1 MSEKIIAYKAMDKN
15 MQCRSKQYEVG
26 KTYHEDEDDCCH
38 AGMHACE
45 NPLDVLHYYPLRG
58 GPRFFEVECGGNVDK
73 SEEDSKLACTELTVK
88 GEVNFAGLVKA
99 TVNAVFNRVKG
110 KEPFS
115 SGDFSTAGSS
125 GDFSTAGSSGDSST
139 AGSSGYSST
148 AGSSGDSSTAGSS
161 GNSSTAGSSGR
172 YSTAGSSGY
181 FSTAGSSGDYST
193 AGSSGNS
200 STAGSSGRYST
211 AGSSGNYSTAGSS
224 GNFSTAGSSGDSSTA
239 GSSGDFSTAGSSG
252 DFSTAGSS
260 GDSSTAG
267 SSGNYSTAA
276 ATGAYCNAK
285 ADGKDSIA
293 VVNGACGK
301 ACGALGCYLVLT
313 EYDDD
318 GNMLLAKMAKVDG
331 AVIKENTWYTLKN
344 GEFVE
349 AAP

>member
-1 MSEKIIAYKAMDKN
+1 MSEKIIAYKAMNKN
-15 MQCRSKQYEVG
+15 MQCRGKQYEVG
-26 KTYHEDEDDCCH
+26 KTYHEDKADCCT

-45 NPLDVLHYYPLRG
+45 NPLDVLHYYPLKD

-115 SGDFSTAGSS
+115 SGRYRTAGSS
-125 GDFSTAGSSGDSST
+125 GD
-139 AGSSGYSST
+139 
-148 AGSSGDSSTAGSS
+148 
-161 GNSSTAGSSGR
+161 
-172 YSTAGSSGY
+172 
-181 FSTAGSSGDYST
+181 
-193 AGSSGNS
+193 
-200 STAGSSGRYST
+200 
-211 AGSSGNYSTAGSS
+211 
-224 GNFSTAGSSGDSSTA
+224 
-239 GSSGDFSTAGSSG
+239 
-252 DFSTAGSS
+252 
-260 GDSSTAG
+260 
-267 SSGNYSTAA
+267 YSTAA

-318 GNMLLAKMAKVDG
+318 GHMICAKMSRVDG
-331 AVIKENTWYTLKN
+331 SAIKESVYYTLKN

>member
-15 MQCRSKQYEVG
+15 MQCRGKQYEVG
-26 KTYHEDEDDCCH
+26 KTYHEDKADCCH

-45 NPLDVLHYYPLRG
+45 NPLDVLHYYPLKD

-115 SGDFSTAGSS
+115 SGNY
-125 GDFSTAGSSGDSST
+125 STAGSSGDSST
-139 AGSSGYSST
+139 AGT
-148 AGSSGDSSTAGSS
+148 SGDSSTAG
-161 GNSSTAGSSGR
+161 T
-172 YSTAGSSGY
+172 
-181 FSTAGSSGDYST
+181 SGDYST
-193 AGSSGNS
+193 AGTSGD
-200 STAGSSGRYST
+200 YST
-211 AGSSGNYSTAGSS
+211 AGT
-224 GNFSTAGSSGDSSTA
+224 SGDSSTA
-239 GSSGDFSTAGSSG
+239 GT
-252 DFSTAGSS
+252 S

-267 SSGNYSTAA
+267 TSGYASTAGTSGDYSTAGTSGDYSTAGTSGDYSTAGTSGYASTAGTSGDSSTAA
-276 ATGAYCNAK
+276 ATGAYCSAK

-301 ACGALGCYLVLT
+301 ARGALGCYLVLT

-318 GNMLLAKMAKVDG
+318 GNMLWAKMEKVDG
-331 AVIKENTWYTLKN
+331 AHIKENVWYTLKN

-349 AAP
+349 DKP

>member
-1 MSEKIIAYKAMDKN
+1 MSEKIIAYKAMNKN
-15 MQCRSKQYEVG
+15 MQCRGKQYEVG
-26 KTYHEDEDDCCH
+26 KTYHEGKADCCH

-45 NPLDVLHYYPLRG
+45 NPLDVLHYYPLKD

-115 SGDFSTAGSS
+115 SGNYSTAGSS
-125 GDFSTAGSSGDSST
+125 GYSST

-148 AGSSGDSSTAGSS
+148 AGSSGD
-161 GNSSTAGSSGR
+161 
-172 YSTAGSSGY
+172 
-181 FSTAGSSGDYST
+181 
-193 AGSSGNS
+193 
-200 STAGSSGRYST
+200 
-211 AGSSGNYSTAGSS
+211 
-224 GNFSTAGSSGDSSTA
+224 
-239 GSSGDFSTAGSSG
+239 
-252 DFSTAGSS
+252 
-260 GDSSTAG
+260 
-267 SSGNYSTAA
+267 YSTAA
-276 ATGAYCNAK
+276 ATGAYCSAK
-285 ADGKDSIA
+285 ADGKDSIS

>member
-15 MQCRSKQYEVG
+15 MMCRGKQYEVG
-26 KTYHEDEDDCCH
+26 KTYHEDKADCCR

-115 SGDFSTAGSS
+115 SGNY
-125 GDFSTAGSSGDSST
+125 ST

-148 AGSSGDSSTAGSS
+148 A
-161 GNSSTAGSSGR
+161 
-172 YSTAGSSGY
+172 
-181 FSTAGSSGDYST
+181 
-193 AGSSGNS
+193 
-200 STAGSSGRYST
+200 
-211 AGSSGNYSTAGSS
+211 
-224 GNFSTAGSSGDSSTA
+224 
-239 GSSGDFSTAGSSG
+239 
-252 DFSTAGSS
+252 
-260 GDSSTAG
+260 
-267 SSGNYSTAA
+267 A
-276 ATGAYCNAK
+276 ATGAYCSAK
-285 ADGKDSIA
+285 ADGKDSIS

>member
-15 MQCRSKQYEVG
+15 MQCRGKQYEVG
-26 KTYHEDEDDCCH
+26 KTYHEDKADCCN

-45 NPLDVLHYYPLRG
+45 NPLDVLHYYPLKD

-115 SGDFSTAGSS
+115 SGNY
-125 GDFSTAGSSGDSST
+125 STAGSSGDSST

-148 AGSSGDSSTAGSS
+148 AGSSG
-161 GNSSTAGSSGR
+161 
-172 YSTAGSSGY
+172 YY
-181 FSTAGSSGDYST
+181 
-193 AGSSGNS
+193 
-200 STAGSSGRYST
+200 
-211 AGSSGNYSTAGSS
+211 
-224 GNFSTAGSSGDSSTA
+224 
-239 GSSGDFSTAGSSG
+239 
-252 DFSTAGSS
+252 
-260 GDSSTAG
+260 STAG

-276 ATGAYCNAK
+276 ATGAYCSAK